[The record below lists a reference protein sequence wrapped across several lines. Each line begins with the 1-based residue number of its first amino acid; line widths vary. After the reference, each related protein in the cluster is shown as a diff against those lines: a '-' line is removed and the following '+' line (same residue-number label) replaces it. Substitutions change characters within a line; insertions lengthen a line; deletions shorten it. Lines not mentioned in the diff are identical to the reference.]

1 MPIRVAIVE
10 DDPLTRQGLAMHV
23 NRASNLQCVGC
34 YENAEDAVREIP
46 QLLPE
51 VVLMDIHLPG
61 RSGIECVGKLKQA
74 HPQIQFLIL
83 TTYDDSELIFD
94 ALRAGADGYLLKRT
108 RPAELLK
115 AIEEVRAGGVPM
127 SSNIAR
133 LVVTH
138 FHQTQ
143 PPGDDVQKLTQRERE
158 VLDQLAEGLGYGE
171 VAEHLG
177 ISMGTMN
184 SHVKAIYRKLH
195 VQTRTEA
202 VLKLWPPIDAPHNQ
216 KRSPT

>member
-10 DDPLTRQGLAMHV
+10 DDPLTRKGLAMHV

-34 YENAEDAVREIP
+34 YENTEDAEREIP
-46 QLLPE
+46 QLLPD
-51 VVLMDIHLPG
+51 VVLMDINLHG
-61 RSGIECVGKLKQA
+61 RSGIGCVGRLKQS

-83 TTYDDSELIFD
+83 STYDDSELVFA

-108 RPAELLK
+108 RPAQLLK

-138 FHQTQ
+138 FHQPKPTV
-143 PPGDDVQKLTQRERE
+143 DDMQKLTRRERE
-158 VLDQLAEGLGYGE
+158 VLDQLAEGFGYGE
-171 VAEHLG
+171 IAEHLG
-177 ISMGTMN
+177 ITMGTMN
-184 SHVKAIYRKLH
+184 NHVKAIYRKLQ
-195 VQTRTEA
+195 VQTRADA
-202 VLKLWPPIDAPHNQ
+202 VLKLLH
-216 KRSPT
+216 R

>member
-10 DDPLTRQGLAMHV
+10 DDPLTRKGLVMHI

-34 YENAEDAVREIP
+34 YENAEDAEREIP
-46 QLLPE
+46 QVLPD
-51 VVLMDIHLPG
+51 VVLMDINLHG
-61 RSGIECVGKLKQA
+61 RSGIACVDKLKQT

-83 TTYDDSELIFD
+83 TTYDDSELIFA

-108 RPAELLK
+108 RPAQLLK
-115 AIEEVRAGGVPM
+115 AIEEVRGGGLPM

-133 LVVTH
+133 LLVTH

-143 PPGDDVQKLTQRERE
+143 QPVNDMQKLMRRERE
-158 VLDQLAEGLGYGE
+158 VLDQLAKGLGYGE

-184 SHVKAIYRKLH
+184 SHVEAIYRKLH
-195 VQTRTEA
+195 MQTGRGGAQATA
-202 VLKLWPPIDAPHNQ
+202 PVDAPPCQ
-216 KRSPT
+216 

>member
-83 TTYDDSELIFD
+83 TTYDDSELVFA

-108 RPAELLK
+108 RPAQLLK

-133 LVVTH
+133 LLVTH

-143 PPGDDVQKLTQRERE
+143 QPADDLQKLMRRERE
-158 VLDQLAEGLGYGE
+158 VLDQLAKGLGYGE

-184 SHVKAIYRKLH
+184 SHVEAIYRKLH
-195 VQTRTEA
+195 MQTRAEA
-202 VLKLWPPIDAPHNQ
+202 VPKARP
-216 KRSPT
+216 R